1 MKFEISAAVLMS
13 IAVGLLNIGY
23 ARVQANSTDL
33 YGWLA
38 VVLGITLIAVTFI
51 LVREG
56 YIEYIR
62 KELHR

>member
-23 ARVQANSTDL
+23 ARVQANPIDL

-38 VVLGITLIAVTFI
+38 IVIGVALIAVTFI

-56 YIEYIR
+56 YIEYVK